1 MGGVEGVW
9 YDENRRV
16 VAWWLKLASLR
27 MLDVGKEKES
37 LGGPER
43 Q

>member
-1 MGGVEGVW
+1 VRGVEGVW
-9 YDENRRV
+9 HDEDGRV
-16 VAWWLKLASLR
+16 VACWMNLASLR

-37 LGGPER
+37 LGGPVR

>member
-1 MGGVEGVW
+1 MGGAEGVW
-9 YDENRRV
+9 YEVDGMT
-16 VAWWLKLASLR
+16 VACGMNLASLR